1 MSLFNVKLLYSHR
14 FILDHDKFTVKDWP
28 KIENGKKTIKI
39 IVRKFWERISMQEM
53 NKDGGIIVQ
62 KKDRLG

>member
-1 MSLFNVKLLYSHR
+1 MSLFNIKLLYSHR
-14 FILDHDKFTVKDWP
+14 FILDLDKFTVKDWP
-28 KIENGKKTIKI
+28 KIENGKKI
-39 IVRKFWERISMQEM
+39 IVRKFWERISMQKM